1 MIKRDER
8 RWKKADGD
16 GDGKLTKEEFAH
28 FLHPEEA
35 KHMQDIVVEV
45 SVLSQPSL
53 SLQGPN
59 PQKSHPGHGGHPNL
73 FVGNFNFKYMYMIE
87 VFQPD
92 SHDLV

>member
-45 SVLSQPSL
+45 SVLSQHSL

-59 PQKSHPGHGGHPNL
+59 PQKSHPGHPNL
-73 FVGNFNFKYMYMIE
+73 LVGNFNFKYMME
-87 VFQPD
+87 VFQPPF
-92 SHDLV
+92 HDLA